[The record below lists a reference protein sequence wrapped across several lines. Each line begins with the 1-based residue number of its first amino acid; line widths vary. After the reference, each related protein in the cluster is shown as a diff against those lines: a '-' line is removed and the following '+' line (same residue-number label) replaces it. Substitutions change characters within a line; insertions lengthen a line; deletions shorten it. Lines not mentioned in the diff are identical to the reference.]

1 MGAYQLQRP
10 TGVNEQY
17 KLEIPAG
24 TYNVTVAKKGY
35 LTYSVNGFTIT
46 DGTPPTAGSGSVSAE
61 VKTNVGTDS
70 ETIIYFGQKDG
81 EADTARR
88 AVAIDLG
95 DATWDG
101 NLVAL
106 DDIAQVANG
115 LQANPSAGQKKR
127 ADLDESG
134 TVAVAD
140 MGYVIQNYGKR
151 STSKSYVDFMS

>member
-1 MGAYQLQRP
+1 M
-10 TGVNEQY
+10 
-17 KLEIPAG
+17 
-24 TYNVTVAKKGY
+24 
-35 LTYSVNGFTIT
+35 
-46 DGTPPTAGSGSVSAE
+46 
-61 VKTNVGTDS
+61 
-70 ETIIYFGQKDG
+70 
-81 EADTARR
+81 
-88 AVAIDLG
+88 G